1 MFYKGYVHKYHK
13 WTAEWSNK
21 QFWNAVHIHT
31 YIHYIERFLA
41 LLDYSQKHGMDFQAL
56 FSKTIWY
63 ECVQLLRILKQ
74 SEYCI
79 VQMCYIQIMQGKV
92 DRCIIY

>member
-1 MFYKGYVHKYHK
+1 MFYKRYVP
-13 WTAEWSNK
+13 TMINEQLNDQINSS
-21 QFWNAVHIHT
+21 WNAVHIHT
-31 YIHYIERFLA
+31 YISYIEKFLA